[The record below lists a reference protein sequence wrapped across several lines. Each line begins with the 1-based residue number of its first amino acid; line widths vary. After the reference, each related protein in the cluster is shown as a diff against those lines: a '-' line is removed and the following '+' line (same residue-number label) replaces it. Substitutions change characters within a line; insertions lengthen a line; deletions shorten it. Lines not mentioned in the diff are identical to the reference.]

1 MNIFQFEP
9 TKIAQWRQ
17 LVIEGQ
23 QKSGFQLTET
33 VENYVVI
40 TLDAHTTNVNLSS
53 SVIAIDFLKNIHIQS
68 TRNMQTLRT
77 VGDQCLI
84 LAGLFP
90 DHVKRKNVSA
100 DYFKHLGENAYYVLS
115 FASAPTKLDRAL
127 FYQLFENFADLVGV
141 LRAMRLYEKQS
152 GFH

>member
-9 TKIAQWRQ
+9 TKMAEWRQ

-33 VENYVVI
+33 IENYVVI
-40 TLDAHTTNVNLSS
+40 TLDAHTTNANLSS

-90 DHVKRKNVSA
+90 DRAKRKNVSA
-100 DYFKHLGENAYYVLS
+100 DYFKNLGENAYYVLS
-115 FASAPTKLDRAL
+115 FAHVPAKLDRTL
-127 FYQLFENFADLVGV
+127 FYQLFENFSDLINV
-141 LRAMRLYEKQS
+141 LQAMRLYTRQDV
-152 GFH
+152 FH